1 MIHLKQSG
9 ITLGLG
15 VFLIAGAWAQTV
27 TDTAEAVA
35 IDSAK
40 TTTNNT
46 VKSSTAEDIVYTPI
60 GYGGME
66 VGQIASGYFRYP
78 GAQIRSIG
86 HVWHQRAYSNFGY
99 KVLFNNR
106 LEINISGG
114 GLIAYSTPQLGTDP
128 QTMQTRDFFFFKTA
142 FAAYSFGGPE
152 NISFKA
158 QLGYF
163 PYKYNPDVRNLG
175 EYLFRSNAYPL
186 LVYSDFDYPQAD
198 ILGARFNFQLKIRDD
213 LFHFQNDV
221 MLHSDLY
228 TVPVQDW
235 SLSDVMSARF
245 YNSLSVGFGASLT
258 NLFSVY
264 QGQYGTDWAE
274 NNYYAHSAS
283 PIILRSLDHTDSAV
297 FDWKSVKL
305 MARLAFDPKK
315 FIPINIFG
323 KNDLILYSEAD
334 VIGLKNYPQYDNLA
348 NRIFYT
354 LGFNIPGFKVF
365 DVVNAE
371 IEYCS
376 DTSAYSDEGLYP
388 GTGTPNLYPSAI
400 NAASTM
406 HVKRNPLRLS
416 AYIKK
421 SILNGR
427 VSFIAQCAR
436 DHKKINFYYYLRSKM
451 SFMETLPATD
461 NWWWV
466 FKTEFTF

>member
-1 MIHLKQSG
+1 MIRSNLCG
-9 ITLGLG
+9 IALGIGLFMG
-15 VFLIAGAWAQTV
+15 AGAWAQTAP
-27 TDTAEAVA
+27 DAAEA
-35 IDSAK
+35 IDSA
-40 TTTNNT
+40 TDETATAA
-46 VKSSTAEDIVYTPI
+46 KSAASNVVYTPI

-66 VGQIASGYFRYP
+66 VGQIASGYHRYP
-78 GAQIRSIG
+78 GQSIIPIG
-86 HVWHQRAYSNFGY
+86 HVWHQRAYSILGY
-99 KVLFNNR
+99 KALFDDR

-128 QTMQTRDFFFFKTA
+128 QTMQTRNSFFFKTA
-142 FAAYSFGGPE
+142 YAAYSFGGSE

-198 ILGARFNFQLKIRDD
+198 MLGARVNFRLKTPDD
-213 LFHFQNDV
+213 VLLFQNDV

-235 SLSDVMSARF
+235 SLSDVISARL
-245 YNSLSVGFGASLT
+245 YGSVSVGFGASFT

-274 NNYYAHSAS
+274 NNYYAQSS
-283 PIILRSLDHTDSAV
+283 TPIMLRSLDRTDSAV
-297 FDWKSVKL
+297 FDWKSVKI
-305 MARLAFDPKK
+305 MGRLAFDPKK
-315 FIPINIFG
+315 FIPLTIFG

-334 VIGLKNYPQYDNLA
+334 IIGLKKYPQYDNLA
-348 NRIFYT
+348 DRIFYT
-354 LGFNIPGFKVF
+354 VGFNIPGFKVL
-365 DVVNAE
+365 DVVNGE

-376 DTSAYSDEGLYP
+376 DTSAFSDEGLFP

-400 NAASTM
+400 NAASTLR
-406 HVKRNPLRLS
+406 VKRSPLRLS

-421 SILNGR
+421 SILKGR